1 MNVRTAVLDD
11 SDIESIS
18 IYVSFAD
25 GLLTRYSKAKSL
37 IFSR

>member
-1 MNVRTAVLDD
+1 MNLRTAVLDD

-18 IYVSFAD
+18 YVSLAD